1 MKKLNK
7 TMVQYI
13 DDIQN
18 SSIDHVNYAL
28 NKILSYKDFI
38 SQPPTIEMFIGENKI
53 FEGFLADEE
62 ETCIFL
68 VSADLDLQYNKLTK
82 IFYNYSDMPINTL
95 EDLIPYNLKLNK
107 EI

>member
-1 MKKLNK
+1 MKTLNK
-7 TMVQYI
+7 TMMQYVLEVEKTKYLKMMDKLI
-13 DDIQN
+13 KIND
-18 SSIDHVNYAL
+18 YA
-28 NKILSYKDFI
+28 KFI
-38 SQPPTIEMFIGENKI
+38 SQPPTIEMFIGDNKI

-68 VSADLDLQYNKLTK
+68 VSADLDLVYNRPTK
-82 IFYNYSDMPINTL
+82 KFYTYSDMPINTL